1 MKQKLGLWIGLF
13 MVVSLQAQQR
23 FHNYIYAAPLFSH
36 ATRIV
41 QQGPGVVGKLGL
53 EGGIG
58 TIYDLK
64 NGNYWS
70 FSLTYA
76 ERGARKRRIQD
87 NNAVAPDL
95 ANFDYHLRLRYI
107 SVPILYGLPSQ
118 GFNIQLGPSINFL
131 LSDQQITS
139 DNLPPNEIIYREI
152 EYMVHCNLEFEINDN
167 LFFNLRLYHSIN
179 TINITGI
186 EGVGFWYQRGSM
198 HRGLGVGLSYY
209 FTPPNFKI
217 NPNKKENI
225 ELND

>member
-70 FSLTYA
+70 FSLSYA
-76 ERGARKRRIQD
+76 ERGVRKRRIQD

-107 SVPILYGLPSQ
+107 SVPVLYALPSQ

-139 DNLPPNEIIYREI
+139 DNLPPNEIVFREI
-152 EYMVHCNLEFEINDN
+152 EYMVHCNLEFEINN
-167 LFFNLRLYHSIN
+167 HLFFNLRLYHSIN
-179 TINITGI
+179 TINKTGI
-186 EGVGFWYQRGSM
+186 EGVGYWYQRGSM

>member
-70 FSLTYA
+70 FSLSYA
-76 ERGARKRRIQD
+76 ERGVRKRRIQD

-95 ANFDYHLRLRYI
+95 ANFDYHLRLRLI
-107 SVPILYGLPSQ
+107 ICSSVQES
-118 GFNIQLGPSINFL
+118 
-131 LSDQQITS
+131 
-139 DNLPPNEIIYREI
+139 
-152 EYMVHCNLEFEINDN
+152 
-167 LFFNLRLYHSIN
+167 RL
-179 TINITGI
+179 
-186 EGVGFWYQRGSM
+186 
-198 HRGLGVGLSYY
+198 
-209 FTPPNFKI
+209 
-217 NPNKKENI
+217 
-225 ELND
+225 

>member
-1 MKQKLGLWIGLF
+1 MKKKIGLIVGF
-13 MVVSLQAQQR
+13 FIVFALQAQQR

-76 ERGARKRRIQD
+76 ERGARKRRVMS
-87 NNAVAPDL
+87 NNATSPDF

-131 LSDQQITS
+131 IDDKQITS
-139 DNLPPNEIIYREI
+139 DNLPPNEIDFRNI
-152 EYMVHCNLEFEINDN
+152 EYMLHCNLEFEINDY

-186 EGVGFWYQRGSM
+186 EGVGYWYQRGSM